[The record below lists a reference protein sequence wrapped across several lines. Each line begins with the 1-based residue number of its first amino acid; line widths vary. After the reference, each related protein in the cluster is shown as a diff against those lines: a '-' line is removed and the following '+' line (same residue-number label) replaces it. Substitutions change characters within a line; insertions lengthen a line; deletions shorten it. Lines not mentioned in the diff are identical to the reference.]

1 VICSA
6 APSGCALFRLRYPAM
21 VTGNEP
27 AAAAALAVSDNAAF
41 PAAIGVIL
49 EVTPCGKPATVKVG
63 ETVSPCTGVAEITVD
78 KDQDTR
84 LPDADVFIDGS

>member
-1 VICSA
+1 MFSCAVWLCVIPFA
-6 APSGCALFRLRYPAM
+6 VPVM

-27 AAAAALAVSDNAAF
+27 AAAAALAVSAHAAF
-41 PAAIGVIL
+41 PSAIDVIL
-49 EVTPCGKPATVKVG
+49 EVTPSGKPATVRVG
-63 ETVSPCTGVAEITVD
+63 ETLSPCSVVAEITVD